1 MIWVV
6 NQSGFE
12 KASLN
17 DKNIEGNSNFNMY
30 IIIDGRTNQK
40 LQRRKNKKY
49 EGVINF
55 GMCYGCLSYHSS
67 CWFLDLIGIEIKLR
81 IG

>member
-30 IIIDGRTNQK
+30 IIIDGRTN
-40 LQRRKNKKY
+40 
-49 EGVINF
+49 
-55 GMCYGCLSYHSS
+55 
-67 CWFLDLIGIEIKLR
+67 
-81 IG
+81 